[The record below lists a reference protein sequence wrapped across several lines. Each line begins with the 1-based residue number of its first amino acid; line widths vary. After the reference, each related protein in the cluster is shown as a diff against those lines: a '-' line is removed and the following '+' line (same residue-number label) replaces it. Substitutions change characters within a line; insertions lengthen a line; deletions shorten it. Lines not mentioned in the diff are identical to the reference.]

1 MGPVA
6 ADGATA
12 VEKGRQRMFI
22 SPTTLDENVWDW
34 VVRNR
39 SEPWITVAQVVTTFG
54 NTLVI
59 TALTVLAVVGLAY
72 AGRRVDAVYVALGT
86 ILGYVLMQSLK
97 FGFAR
102 NRPPIEDRLL
112 NIDSFSYPSGHAMMT
127 MVVFGLFA
135 VVAYRCSA
143 WVRDHRWI
151 LLLAPLMSILVGLTR
166 IQLAVHWTT
175 DVVSG
180 WIFGVLW
187 VALCTW
193 VLVRYETRR
202 RADVPAADAG

>member
-1 MGPVA
+1 
-6 ADGATA
+6 
-12 VEKGRQRMFI
+12 MFI
-22 SPTTLDENVWDW
+22 SPTTIDENVWDW

-39 SEPWITVAQVVTTFG
+39 SEPWVTTAQVVTTIG
-54 NTLVI
+54 NTLVL
-59 TALTVLAVVGLAY
+59 TTLTVLAVVGLAY
-72 AGRRVDAVYVALGT
+72 AGRRVDAAYVALGT
-86 ILGYVLMQSLK
+86 IFGYVLMQSLK

-135 VVAYRCSA
+135 VVAYRCFA
-143 WVRDHRWI
+143 WVRDRRWI

-180 WIFGVLW
+180 WLFGVLW

-193 VLVRYETRR
+193 VLARHESRR
-202 RADVPAADAG
+202 RASASAADAG